1 MAVHIVGQSCHYKSK
16 TRYAYYLQEPSQ
28 KVLEH
33 PVTWKILYHQVIVN
47 LRIVLI
53 HITRIDLKIMYNRI
67 HTKSMQRFDESVQ
80 KLRP

>member
-16 TRYAYYLQEPSQ
+16 TRYAYHLQESSQ

-33 PVTWKILYHQVIVN
+33 PVTLYHQVIVN

-53 HITRIDLKIMYNRI
+53 HITRIDLKITYNRI
-67 HTKSMQRFDESVQ
+67 PTKSMQRFDESVQ